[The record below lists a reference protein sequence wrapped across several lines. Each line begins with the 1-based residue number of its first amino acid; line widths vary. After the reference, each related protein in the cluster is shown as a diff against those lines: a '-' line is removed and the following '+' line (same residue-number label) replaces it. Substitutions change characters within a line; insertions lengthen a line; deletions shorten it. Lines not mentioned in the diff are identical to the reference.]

1 MGSPESKPTIKSV
14 MKEPESKSTTKSIMK
29 EPESKPTTKFV
40 MKEDEAKRLKGRH
53 TNVDLFK
60 QLQEASSHNDDPKAR
75 AAHCCYV
82 HLIGIIPDFEN
93 RLNSTEITSDKAE
106 KYIEET
112 VLYQNVSKLAKKR
125 TDYAV
130 FEDNFG
136 PTIDALVKRDKRP
149 SFASLYDACSKYDR
163 DGYMQM
169 HLATSQKSWRY
180 FLDKGVSSDE
190 AQACAFAIAFY
201 TGSYSE
207 TVNQN
212 AAFVA
217 RNQNRNTSTNA
228 EMSKLDDRAA
238 IIMYYL
244 IKGLPYINF
253 YWGIATRCVQL
264 KTEEL
269 ADYQPGVLITWLQFS
284 SSNKGLKTA
293 EWFNDRNT
301 IFIIYSLTGRSIQQF
316 SNCAEDEDEILFLP
330 HSSFMVCKVEHIH
343 NQYRIHLRQLELGL
357 CQNVIL
363 WVDDH
368 IFDDWWENK
377 EHMEKASTVGTQINV
392 HFIPKSNTETAIAF
406 LRSEF
411 GERQKNS
418 PTFRIV
424 TDMNRENET
433 PADNAGIRLIVALR
447 ELGYNSPCLIFTG
460 DAYAAQEKLNKMLPE
475 NQQHNINITESI
487 SDLEN
492 FVNFQ

>member
-1 MGSPESKPTIKSV
+1 MGS
-14 MKEPESKSTTKSIMK
+14 
-29 EPESKPTTKFV
+29 PESKPTTKFV
-40 MKEDEAKRLKGRH
+40 MKEDEAKRLKNRYS
-53 TNVDLFK
+53 NVDLFK
-60 QLQEASSHNDDPKAR
+60 QLQEASAHNDDPKAR
-75 AAHCCYV
+75 AAHCCYM

-93 RLNSTEITSDKAE
+93 RLHSTEIESDKAE

-112 VLYQNVSKLAKKR
+112 VLYQNVSELAEKR
-125 TDYAV
+125 TEYAV

-136 PTIDALVKRDKRP
+136 PTLEALVKRGKEP
-149 SFASLYDACSKYDR
+149 SFASLYDACSKYDK

-169 HLATSQKSWRY
+169 HLATSQKSQRY

-212 AAFVA
+212 AAFVS
-217 RNQNRNTSTNA
+217 RNQNRNTSTNV
-228 EMSKLDDRAA
+228 EISKMDDRAVV
-238 IIMYYL
+238 IMYYL
-244 IKGLPYINF
+244 IKGLSYVNF
-253 YWGIATRCVQL
+253 YWGIVTRCVQL
-264 KTEEL
+264 T
-269 ADYQPGVLITWLQFS
+269 S
-284 SSNKGLKTA
+284 KTA

-330 HSSFMVCKVEHIH
+330 HSSFMVCRVERIH

-406 LRSEF
+406 LRSKF

-460 DAYAAQEKLNKMLPE
+460 DAYAAQEKLNKMLSE
-475 NQQHNINITESI
+475 NQQHNINITENI
-487 SDLEN
+487 SDLED